1 MLSLECLSVLRW
13 TPWLH
18 MFLLYSIQRARI
30 TSNSGT
36 RTQRRPSFW
45 DWVRSGR
52 QWWFSAKPPEGRVSV
67 LREPLRPGGGRFT
80 LSDVLSEVSAT
91 AWGCY
96 RCRDPQLQTQGIPPS
111 AARVSPWFFPE
122 KGLLLL
128 HILQCLGNVVPEAS
142 FLTLYFP
149 NLSLIPNCD
158 DRSVIPSLL
167 SLRFVLGEIQCLAA
181 QVFQAVV

>member
-1 MLSLECLSVLRW
+1 MLNLECLSVLRW

-18 MFLLYSIQRARI
+18 MFLLYSIQRAGI

-36 RTQRRPSFW
+36 RRHRGDPLSETESEAEGSDDFW
-45 DWVRSGR
+45 
-52 QWWFSAKPPEGRVSV
+52 PEGRVSV

-149 NLSLIPNCD
+149 NLPLIPNCD
-158 DRSVIPSLL
+158 DRSLIPSLL

-181 QVFQAVV
+181 QVFQVVV